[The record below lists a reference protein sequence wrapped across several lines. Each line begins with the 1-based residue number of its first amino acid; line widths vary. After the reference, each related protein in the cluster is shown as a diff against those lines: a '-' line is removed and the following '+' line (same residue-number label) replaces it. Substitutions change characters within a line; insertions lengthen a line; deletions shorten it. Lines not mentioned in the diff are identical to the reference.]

1 MKTSDRLAASYEALR
16 LIGERKARF
25 GLGMTRPEYAK
36 LEREEAALKAEVR
49 RLLDAEAP

>member
-1 MKTSDRLAASYEALR
+1 MNAPDRLAASYEALR

-25 GLGMTRPEYAK
+25 GLGMTRADYAA
-36 LEREEAALKAEVR
+36 LERDEDALKAEIR